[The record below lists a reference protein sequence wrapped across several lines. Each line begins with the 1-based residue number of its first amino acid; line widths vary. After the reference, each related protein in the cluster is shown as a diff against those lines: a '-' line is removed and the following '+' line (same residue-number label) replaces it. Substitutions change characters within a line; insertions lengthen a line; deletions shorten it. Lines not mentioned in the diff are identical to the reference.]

1 MGAISTVVYANEAE
15 DMLTVTE
22 DGGKVLRVP
31 WGGGVNGNAQ
41 DRVQAWID
49 DGNSIGAFS
58 DSVDYMAKM
67 RGARDQLLKNTD
79 WTQLSDSPLAA
90 SLKAD
95 YATYRQ
101 DLRDMPQDNPNTTTK
116 TAYDNLEWPT
126 DPGA

>member
-1 MGAISTVVYANEAE
+1 MGAISNVVYLNEDE
-15 DMLTVTE
+15 DMILITFD
-22 DGGKVLRVP
+22 DGKTASGP
-31 WGGGVNGNAQ
+31 WGSVTGVMQ

-49 DGNSIGAFS
+49 DGNSIGAYS
-58 DSVDYMAKM
+58 DPIDYMQKM
-67 RGARDQLLKNTD
+67 RDERNKLLVDTD
-79 WTQLSDSPLAA
+79 WTQLSDSPCSA

-116 TAYDNLEWPT
+116 TAYDNLTWPT